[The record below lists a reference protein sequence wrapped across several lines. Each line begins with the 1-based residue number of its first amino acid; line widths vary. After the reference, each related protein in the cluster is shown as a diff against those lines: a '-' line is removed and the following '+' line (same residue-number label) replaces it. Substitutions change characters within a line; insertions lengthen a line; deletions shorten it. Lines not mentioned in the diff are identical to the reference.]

1 MKYFKLEIASAFAR
15 IGENLM
21 ILHKTDLLYELPNA
35 IDHLEQGKDFILFV
49 RSTGADS
56 IERFMKTL
64 DNDDEKTYYNA
75 VRKAQITLGV
85 EYVIWFSLG
94 NDGHIR
100 LTFRSNKED
109 LPILL
114 KDELTNRGIKYEFIK
129 GLW

>member
-1 MKYFKLEIASAFAR
+1 MMNFKLEIASVFAR
-15 IGENLM
+15 ICDNLVFT
-21 ILHKTDLLYELPNA
+21 HKEDLFYEMLKA
-35 IDHLEQGKDFILFV
+35 IDKLETCEDFILLV

-56 IERFMKTL
+56 IERFMNML
-64 DNDDEKTYYNA
+64 DDDEKTYHNA
-75 VRKAQITLGV
+75 VRIAQITLGV

-94 NDGHIR
+94 SCGNIH

-129 GLW
+129 GLY